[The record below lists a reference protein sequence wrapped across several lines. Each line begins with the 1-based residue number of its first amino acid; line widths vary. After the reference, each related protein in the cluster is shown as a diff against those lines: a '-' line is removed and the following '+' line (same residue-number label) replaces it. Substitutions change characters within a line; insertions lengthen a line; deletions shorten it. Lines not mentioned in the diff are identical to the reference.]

1 ELDKTLAELAV
12 KQEAKTAF
20 DAGVAELDARLAA
33 IQESSD
39 ALAAERQEKMKRTT
53 NLKIELAKTEER
65 VGFLNDLLKRLD
77 DARLERGRRTAENE
91 RRVESLRER
100 IRVAELT
107 ILNGT
112 ATLAGLYSAKETLV
126 AAQKTASAERRR
138 LEKIRDEATA
148 VLQTNRDALEKRREE
163 IRSKEIAAERL
174 AQEIKTLE
182 ERIREDYGLDLA
194 DAKFRVEE
202 ENERR
207 SSKIA
212 GKNSANAADA
222 SDDAQNN
229 GVDDEREIVV
239 PRDASGARRR
249 QKEIEELRKKLRDL
263 GPVNLEAIETLE
275 TLKTRYATLF
285 NQYNDL
291 VSARKSIQKIIERV
305 NGDCRRLFE
314 ETFEAVKIYFCN
326 IFQKLFGGGR
336 ADLTLED
343 PSNPLESGVD
353 VVARPP
359 GKELKSLTLMSGG
372 EKSLTCV
379 ALLLA
384 IFQYRTSPICV
395 LDEVDAAL
403 DEGNVNRFANAL
415 RDFIPTTQF
424 LLVTHSKKTM
434 SSAKSIYGVT
444 MEDSGVSKILSVRFD
459 DVGEDGE
466 ILIKEKT
473 PVAQAPKIAPGT
485 AAG

>member
-1 ELDKTLAELAV
+1 MR
-12 KQEAKTAF
+12 KQ
-20 DAGVAELDARLAA
+20 
-33 IQESSD
+33 
-39 ALAAERQEKMKRTT
+39 
-53 NLKIELAKTEER
+53 
-65 VGFLNDLLKRLD
+65 
-77 DARLERGRRTAENE
+77 
-91 RRVESLRER
+91 
-100 IRVAELT
+100 
-107 ILNGT
+107 
-112 ATLAGLYSAKETLV
+112 
-126 AAQKTASAERRR
+126 
-138 LEKIRDEATA
+138 
-148 VLQTNRDALEKRREE
+148 
-163 IRSKEIAAERL
+163 
-174 AQEIKTLE
+174 
-182 ERIREDYGLDLA
+182 
-194 DAKFRVEE
+194 
-202 ENERR
+202 
-207 SSKIA
+207 
-212 GKNSANAADA
+212 
-222 SDDAQNN
+222 
-229 GVDDEREIVV
+229 
-239 PRDASGARRR
+239 
-249 QKEIEELRKKLRDL
+249 LRDL

-291 VSARKSIQKIIERV
+291 VAARKSIQKIIERV

-353 VVARPP
+353 IVARPP

-415 RDFIPTTQF
+415 RDFIPATQF

-473 PVAQAPKIAPGT
+473 PVAQTPKIARGT